1 MARGIPS
8 DVVRHFQEV
17 PMFGAISKKHLRS
30 IIQATTEMQVAAGK
44 TLVKEGDLGR
54 HLYVIVE
61 GTASVTQK
69 GRKIASMGPGDF
81 FGELAFLDHAPR
93 SATVTAT
100 SDMKVMVLGPQELD
114 VLVDRE
120 PVLGK
125 RMLQQAA
132 KRLRSSEKSISH

>member
-1 MARGIPS
+1 
-8 DVVRHFQEV
+8 
-17 PMFGAISKKHLRS
+17 MFGAISKKGLRS
-30 IIQATTEMQVAAGK
+30 IIQATTEVDVAAGR
-44 TLVKEGDLGR
+44 TVVKEGDLGR

-61 GTASVTQK
+61 GTASVAQK
-69 GRKIASMGPGDF
+69 GRKIATMGPGDF

-114 VLVDRE
+114 VLVERE
-120 PVLGK
+120 PVLAK

>member
-1 MARGIPS
+1 
-8 DVVRHFQEV
+8 
-17 PMFGAISKKHLRS
+17 MFGAVSKKGLRS
-30 IIQATTEMQVAAGK
+30 IIQATTEVDVPSGR
-44 TLVKEGDLGR
+44 TVVKEGDLGR

-69 GRKIASMGPGDF
+69 GRKIAGMGPGDF

-114 VLVDRE
+114 VLMDRE
-120 PVLGK
+120 PVLAK